1 MKISLS
7 KTFIREYLE
16 KSEDAE
22 FINNV
27 HELMYDIE
35 QHPTTGKG
43 DPQRVADDVAPS
55 KSDPTDNVE
64 FDTAERAI
72 NFLIRLTDILN
83 SDDNQDRKDNIP
95 YIVDL
100 FFEGLKERTR
110 MAKLEREID
119 G

>member
-22 FINNV
+22 FVNSV
-27 HELMYDIE
+27 HELMYDIV

-43 DPQRVADDVAPS
+43 DPQRIADDVAPS
-55 KSDPTDNVE
+55 KSDAKECVE
-64 FDTAERAI
+64 FDTADRAI
-72 NFLIRLTDILN
+72 NFLTRLTDILN
-83 SDDNQDRKDNIP
+83 SEGNQDRKDNIH

-100 FFEGLKERTR
+100 FFEGLKER
-110 MAKLEREID
+110 LED
-119 G
+119 